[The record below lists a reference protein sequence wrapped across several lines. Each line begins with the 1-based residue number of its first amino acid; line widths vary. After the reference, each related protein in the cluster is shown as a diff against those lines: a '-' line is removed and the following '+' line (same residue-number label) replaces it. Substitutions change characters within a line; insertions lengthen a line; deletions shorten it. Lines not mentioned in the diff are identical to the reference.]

1 MLKTVYITIFIVINL
16 VINSIPTPYIVT
28 EYRSKQSEEIL
39 WNLLCEYAPN
49 EYIAAGAL
57 GYFKRESELRSNAT
71 AGWPTAFVCTG
82 IDHCIVFTE
91 QIDKGLKDGSTKEE
105 FIQKARYQY
114 GGYGLGQWCTVN
126 MLENYYEFAR
136 EWGTSISDAEM
147 QCAFLMYDIETRRPE
162 LWEKLLEVDN
172 PIDAG
177 CLIGKFY
184 DGTAAFGYIGQ
195 LAGNYYEAFKEN

>member
-39 WNLLCEYAPN
+39 WSLLCEYAPN
-49 EYIAAGAL
+49 EYTAAGAL

-82 IDHCIVFTE
+82 IDHCVVFTE
-91 QIDKGLKDGSTKEE
+91 QIDKGLKEGSTKEE

-126 MLENYYEFAR
+126 MLESYYEFAR

-147 QCAFLMYDIETRRPE
+147 QCVFLMHDIKTRRPE
-162 LWEKLLEVDN
+162 LWERLLEVDN

-195 LAGNYYEAFKEN
+195 LAGSYYEAFKEN